1 MRFRFTILL
10 ALAVAAAAVE
20 SQMPATASTIG
31 AIRGMVYSEAGAP
44 VAQANVLIKGGAGA
58 QQSTSTDRA
67 GSYIFPRV
75 EFDTYVVSVNALGLA
90 SQRAV
95 ATVAS
100 GTVVILDFHLSKKKL
115 ANVVTVAKAGHPVSV
130 AVLSPAQIQTMPDN
144 FKLAHVTQS
153 VPGVVPFSYDEP
165 VVHGY
170 HGLGY
175 QIDGIPIP
183 QTTSSSFAEV
193 LNPRDV
199 GSVEVYT
206 GSFPAEFGGERL
218 GGLVNI
224 VTQRPSSNGGLI
236 SLTGGNYAS
245 GATQLSDSFGGQN
258 LKSYV
263 SLNLARSNRGLDTP
277 TPDPIHDATSLSNEF
292 LRLTYNPDPRDS
304 WAFHFSNQFAT
315 FQIPINPNPTS
326 VSFAPAG
333 TDDNQYEYG
342 TYANII
348 FNRLSAD
355 GQGYVEIAPW
365 YNRAQVKFF
374 PDPQNDLA
382 AAAMA
387 STLQDRVGTYYG
399 LTSAYFR
406 SWPKDNLKIG
416 FTAYAEDFTGAFN
429 LQFIDSTGTLQ
440 QFNDNVTQHGT
451 LFGIYAEDKI
461 ILSPL
466 FTSNVGVRYDRSTG
480 FTDGN
485 QVSPR
490 FELDYQANAKDTVH
504 FYYGRLYA
512 APALED
518 TRRDAVIVGGGTSL
532 PVYDLKP
539 ETDSVYEFGFSDQMT
554 PTSRWYAN
562 YWARAVA
569 NVLDTTQ
576 IGSTPIFTIFNS
588 TTGRAQGLELSWTG
602 QVPSNG
608 DSYYLS
614 YGLSESLASGISG
627 GTFLFSPAALQGAN
641 GFAFEDHDQT
651 HTLNAAYTWRFSP
664 DRSEYFSVQT
674 IYGSGF
680 PVQFE
685 NGPGR
690 LPAHWELNASYGRIA
705 GHGHLGYQ
713 LQATNLTNNKYLIK
727 LNNGFNSTQYA
738 RGLQFT
744 AQVTA
749 PIL

>member
-1 MRFRFTILL
+1 MRFRLGILL
-10 ALAVAAAAVE
+10 ALAAASVVLALHA
-20 SQMPATASTIG
+20 PALAGTLG
-31 AIRGMVYSEAGAP
+31 AIRGVIYDEAGHP
-44 VAQANVLIKGGAGA
+44 VAQANVVIKGGAGE
-58 QQSTSTDRA
+58 QQATSTDKA
-67 GSYIFPRV
+67 GGYIFSRV
-75 EFDTYVVSVNALGLA
+75 EFDTYTVTATALGLA
-90 SQRAV
+90 AQSAV
-95 ATVAS
+95 VTVAS
-100 GTVVILDFHLSKKKL
+100 GTVAILDFHLSKKKL
-115 ANVVTVAKAGHPVSV
+115 ASVVTVAKAGHPVSV
-130 AVLSPAQIQTMPDN
+130 AVITPAQIETMPDN
-144 FKLAHVTQS
+144 FKLAHITAS

-165 VVHGY
+165 VARGFHGI
-170 HGLGY
+170 GY

-199 GSVEVYT
+199 SAVEVYT
-206 GSFPAEFGGERL
+206 GSFPAEFGGERM

-224 VTQRPSSNGGLI
+224 ITQRPSSNGGEI

-245 GATQLSDSFGGQN
+245 GATQLSDAFGGQR
-258 LKSYV
+258 LKAYV
-263 SLNLARSNRGLDTP
+263 SLNFARSDRGLDTP
-277 TPDPIHDATSLSNEF
+277 TPDPVHDATSLANEF

-304 WAFHFSNQFAT
+304 WAFHFSNQFST
-315 FQIPINPNPTS
+315 FQIPIDPNPSS
-326 VSFAPAG
+326 VSFAPPG
-333 TDDNQYEYG
+333 SDDNQYEYG
-342 TYANII
+342 TYANVIY
-348 FNRLSAD
+348 NRLSAD
-355 GQGYVEIAPW
+355 GQGYIEIAPW

-382 AAAMA
+382 SAAMA
-387 STLQDRVGTYYG
+387 STFQDRVGTYYG

-416 FTAYAEDFTGAFN
+416 FTAYTEDFTSAFN
-429 LQFIDSTGTLQ
+429 LQFIDSSMMLQ

-451 LFGIYAEDKI
+451 LFGAYAEDKI
-461 ILSPL
+461 ILSPM
-466 FTSNVGVRYDRSTG
+466 FTTNVGVRYDRSTG

-490 FELDYQANAKDTVH
+490 FELDFQANPKDTVH

-518 TRRDAVIVGGGTSL
+518 TRRDAVVVSGNTGL

-539 ETDSVYEFGFSDQMT
+539 ETDSIYEFGFSQQMT
-554 PTSRWYAN
+554 PTTKWYAN

-588 TTGRAQGLELSWTG
+588 TSGRAQGLELSWTG
-602 QVPSNG
+602 QNPSNG
-608 DSYYLS
+608 DNYYLS

-627 GTFLFSPAALQGAN
+627 GTFLFSPDALQGAF
-641 GFAFEDHDQT
+641 GYAFEDHDQT
-651 HTLNAAYTWRFSP
+651 NTLNADYTWRFAP
-664 DRSEYFSVQT
+664 DRSMYFSVQPQ
-674 IYGSGF
+674 YGSGF

-690 LPAHWELNASYGRIA
+690 LPAHWEVNASYGRIA
-705 GHGHLGYQ
+705 GNSHLGYQ

-727 LNNGFNSTQYA
+727 LNNGFNTTQYA

>member
-1 MRFRFTILL
+1 MRSHSRILF
-10 ALAVAAAAVE
+10 ALAVAAATAWLAV
-20 SQMPATASTIG
+20 PASASTLG
-31 AIRGMVYSEAGAP
+31 AIRGIVSTEGGAP
-44 VAQANVLIKGGAGA
+44 VAQANVAIKGGAGV
-58 QQSTSTDRA
+58 QQTTSTDRS

-90 SQRAV
+90 SQNAV

-100 GTVVILDFHLSKKKL
+100 GTVVVLDFHLSKKKL

-224 VTQRPSSNGGLI
+224 VTQRPTSNGGTI

-258 LKSYV
+258 LKAYV

-315 FQIPINPNPTS
+315 FQIPIDPNPTS
-326 VSFAPAG
+326 KSFAPSG

-355 GQGYVEIAPW
+355 GQGYIEVAPW

-382 AAAMA
+382 SAAMA
-387 STLQDRVGTYYG
+387 STFQDRVGTYYG

-416 FTAYAEDFTGAFN
+416 FTAYAEDFTSAFN
-429 LQFIDSTGTLQ
+429 LQFIDSTGVLER
-440 QFNDNVTQHGT
+440 FNDNATRHGT

-518 TRRDAVIVGGGTSL
+518 TRRDAVIVGGGTGL
-532 PVYDLKP
+532 PVYDLRP

-602 QVPSNG
+602 QLPSNG
-608 DSYYLS
+608 DTYYLS

-651 HTLNAAYTWRFSP
+651 NTLNADYTWRLAP

-690 LPAHWELNASYGRIA
+690 LPAHWEVNASYGRIA

-738 RGLQFT
+738 RGLQIT
-744 AQVTA
+744 GQITA

>member
-1 MRFRFTILL
+1 VRFHFRILFVL
-10 ALAVAAAAVE
+10 AAAIATVGLRL
-20 SQMPATASTIG
+20 PASASTLG
-31 AIRGMVYSEAGAP
+31 AIRGVVYNQTGAA
-44 VAQANVLIKGGAGA
+44 VEQANVVVKGGSGA
-58 QQSTSTDRA
+58 QQSTSTDKA
-67 GSYIFPRV
+67 GGYIFPRV
-75 EFDTYVVSVNALGLA
+75 EFDTYTVTATALGLA
-90 SQRAV
+90 AQSTV
-95 ATVAS
+95 VTVAS
-100 GTVVILDFHLSKKKL
+100 GTVVVLNFHLSTKQI

-130 AVLSPAQIQTMPDN
+130 AVITPAQILTMPDN

-165 VVHGY
+165 VARGFHGI
-170 HGLGY
+170 GY

-199 GSVEVYT
+199 NSVEVYT
-206 GSFPAEFGGERL
+206 GSFPAEFGGERM

-224 VTQRPSSNGGLI
+224 ITQRPAQNGGEI
-236 SLTGGNYAS
+236 SLTGGNFAS
-245 GATQLSDSFGGQN
+245 GATQLSDSFGGSN
-258 LKSYV
+258 LKAYV
-263 SLNLARSNRGLDTP
+263 SLNLARSDRGLDTP
-277 TPDPIHDATSLSNEF
+277 TPDPVHDATSLSNEF

-304 WAFHFSNQFAT
+304 WAFHFSNQFST
-315 FQIPINPNPTS
+315 FQIPIDPNPS
-326 VSFAPAG
+326 SISFSPAG

-355 GQGYVEIAPW
+355 GQGYLEIAPW

-382 AAAMA
+382 SAAMA
-387 STLQDRVGTYYG
+387 STFQDRVGTYYG

-416 FTAYAEDFTGAFN
+416 FTAYTEDFTSAFN
-429 LQFIDSTGTLQ
+429 LQFIDSTGMLQ
-440 QFNDNVTQHGT
+440 QFNDNVTQSGT
-451 LFGIYAEDKI
+451 LLGIYAEDKI
-461 ILSPL
+461 ILSPM
-466 FTSNVGVRYDRSTG
+466 FTTNVGVRYDRSTG

-490 FELDYQANAKDTVH
+490 FELDYQANPKDTVH

-518 TRRDAVIVGGGTSL
+518 TRRDAVVVSGDTGL

-539 ETDSVYEFGFSDQMT
+539 ETDSIYEFGFSQQMT
-554 PTSRWYAN
+554 PTTKWYAN

-588 TTGRAQGLELSWTG
+588 TSGRAQGLELSWTG
-602 QVPSNG
+602 QNPNNG
-608 DSYYLS
+608 DNYYLS

-627 GTFLFSPAALQGAN
+627 GTFLFSPDALQGAF
-641 GFAFEDHDQT
+641 GYAFEDHDQT
-651 HTLNAAYTWRFSP
+651 NTLNADYTWRLSH
-664 DRSEYFSVQT
+664 DRSQYFSLQT

-705 GHGHLGYQ
+705 GNGHLGYQ
-713 LQATNLTNNKYLIK
+713 LQATNLTNNRYLIK
-727 LNNGFNSTQYA
+727 LNNGFNTTQYA

-744 AQVTA
+744 GQITA